1 MKRKK
6 TDEARPE
13 ESWSYAR
20 GKLGFLADLLGILTA
35 VAIAF
40 GGLALV
46 RLRLSAEEDRLLEEG
61 GEIRVQTQTR
71 HLDSQ
76 AMGDVEIGQA
86 ELTQEELVQAVEY
99 LEQGGDRYLH
109 EPQADQLSM
118 AQAVDCAKAWVGD
131 FLLPRLGAESD
142 IRGEAREYKVDCFL
156 WTREENSLEGSAEVP
171 WLSYWSVELDGPDI
185 DGMLILNAATGQVM
199 SAAVTVSCP
208 TEYQRRGWIETML
221 EDYADSFGIVSGY
234 SIAGEYDPGTNSFHQ
249 SRGNEEVSAIID
261 ISTVVV
267 ATSAEPDS
275 ESGDGEDGGV
285 YEYDYIY
292 LYLRKTDV
300 NDASVIISVP
310 N

>member
-13 ESWSYAR
+13 ESWSPAG
-20 GKLGFLADLLGILTA
+20 GKLGLLADLLGILAA

-46 RLRLSAEEDRLLEEG
+46 QGRLSAEEDRLLEEG
-61 GEIRVQTQTR
+61 GEIRVQIQTQQ
-71 HLDSQ
+71 LDSQ
-76 AMGDVEIGQA
+76 AMGDVEIRQT
-86 ELTQEELVQAVEY
+86 ELTQSELVQAVEY
-99 LEQGGDRYLH
+99 LEQGGDRCLH

-118 AQAVDCAKAWVGD
+118 AQAVDCAKEWVEV
-131 FLLPRLGAESD
+131 FLLPHLGVGAD
-142 IRGEAREYKVDCFL
+142 VRGEAREYKVDCFL
-156 WTREENSLEGSAEVP
+156 WTRGENSLEGFAEEP

-185 DGMLILNAATGQVM
+185 DGMLILNAVTGQVM

-208 TEYQRRGWIETML
+208 TEYQRQGWIGRLL
-221 EDYADSFGIVSGY
+221 EDYADSFGIVSSY
-234 SIAGEYDPGTNSFHQ
+234 SVAGEYDPGTNSFHQ
-249 SRGNEEVSAIID
+249 SRGNEEISAVID

-275 ESGDGEDGGV
+275 ESGDEEDGGV

-292 LYLRKTDV
+292 LYLRKTDA